1 MSEPRN
7 SSEVDLCRL
16 TPEQMAI
23 IQGKERQFLEI
34 FKQQLAEQAKTNEL
48 LALLIQALAEDQC
61 FDPDV
66 QPMSYLSG
74 APVVGGL

>member
-1 MSEPRN
+1 MSEQRS
-7 SSEVDLCRL
+7 SSEVTLCRL

-23 IQGKERQFLEI
+23 IQGKEQQFLGI

-48 LALLIQALAEDQC
+48 LALLIQALADDQGL
-61 FDPDV
+61 DPEQ

-74 APVVGGL
+74 RPV

>member
-7 SSEVDLCRL
+7 SSEVALCRL

-23 IQGKERQFLEI
+23 ILGKEQQLLEI

-48 LALLIQALAEDQC
+48 LALLIQVLAEDQGL
-61 FDPDV
+61 DPDL
-66 QPMSYLSG
+66 PAASYLNG
-74 APVVGGL
+74 APCL